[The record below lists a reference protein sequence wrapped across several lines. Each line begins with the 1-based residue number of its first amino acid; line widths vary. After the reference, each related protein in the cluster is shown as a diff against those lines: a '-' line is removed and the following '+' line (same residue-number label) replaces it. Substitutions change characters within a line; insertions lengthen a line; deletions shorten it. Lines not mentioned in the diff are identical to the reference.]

1 MKKVTEF
8 NQKVKRQ
15 GANIVLNKAAWI
27 IGIDI
32 GQKRLYC
39 QDLYIISNFNSCQG
53 SSVPGPDLALSLI
66 YTDTTSNIL

>member
-39 QDLYIISNFNSCQG
+39 RDLY
-53 SSVPGPDLALSLI
+53 
-66 YTDTTSNIL
+66 